1 MGYVAPF
8 CIHHRGCAKY
18 QVIGS
23 LFFRVAIV
31 DALYRMD
38 IMAVMV
44 RVTLLYPIYIIM
56 CSACWYVSPSVCKS
70 VGTFEC

>member
-1 MGYVAPF
+1 M
-8 CIHHRGCAKY
+8 
-18 QVIGS
+18 IGS

-70 VGTFEC
+70 VGM